1 MKIKKTNFKGL
12 KIIQSK
18 VHYDSRGFFKE
29 LYKKK
34 LLNKHKSIF
43 WCVSKSKKNVLRGL
57 HLQTKKEQERD
68 GKPIVKCRPIWI
80 VERNEESH

>member
-34 LLNKHKSIF
+34 F
-43 WCVSKSKKNVLRGL
+43 
-57 HLQTKKEQERD
+57 
-68 GKPIVKCRPIWI
+68 
-80 VERNEESH
+80 